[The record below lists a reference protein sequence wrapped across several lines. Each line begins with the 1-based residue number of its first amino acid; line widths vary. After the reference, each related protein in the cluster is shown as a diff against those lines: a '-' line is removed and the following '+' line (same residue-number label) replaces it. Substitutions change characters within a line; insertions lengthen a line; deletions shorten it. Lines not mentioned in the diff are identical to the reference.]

1 MKITQSARSWGNDRL
16 PKGEKVEKRK
26 RKQKKGEETELE
38 ASPDLKNENI
48 AEAEEAKLHA
58 YFKRLFGNDED
69 KYEDRL
75 LLISKWVMFGLLLL
89 VELLIVLQHVET
101 LIRQGNWFVFAV
113 LTSAA
118 VILSVAEGIKLF
130 VLPQDKYRT
139 VFYVIEIV
147 ASCGFVIVTEGT
159 YPVLLYMLMLT
170 QFYFSASTIRTAL
183 WMYVVSLPLFAISYT
198 LQVYFSQGDVI
209 GMEILRKGFGAFTAI
224 TLHFL
229 SVEILL
235 IFYRQ
240 YIRLNKTL
248 IELDKSKKELE
259 KAYAVVAEVTA
270 LEERQRI
277 AKEIHDT
284 AGHSL
289 TTVIMQ
295 TEAAK
300 RIIDSN
306 PAEAKV
312 KLVAANLQA
321 KNALE
326 RLRESVHLLSGQT
339 ENMTLKLD
347 MENIIHE
354 STDGTGIKIRSSI
367 EDITVSEAKHRFLC
381 NTLKEGISNGLRH
394 GNAKAFWLELKIKDG
409 KIHFLLSD
417 NGSGLNTETFES
429 GFGLTTMRER
439 VRSLGGEMFIMS
451 EPGEGFELNI
461 ILPMDVQSL
470 RKRLPTQSEEE

>member
-1 MKITQSARSWGNDRL
+1 MG
-16 PKGEKVEKRK
+16 KGKKR
-26 RKQKKGEETELE
+26 QKETKPTEIE
-38 ASPDLKNENI
+38 VSPDLKQETT
-48 AEAEEAKLHA
+48 AEDEEAKLRA
-58 YFKRLFGNDED
+58 YFKRLFGSDENQ
-69 KYEDRL
+69 YEERL
-75 LLISKWVMFGLLLL
+75 LFIAKWVLFGLLLL
-89 VELLIVLQHVET
+89 VELLILLQHVEN
-101 LIRQGNWFVFAV
+101 LILQGNWFMFSVLFIAAVV
-113 LTSAA
+113 LT
-118 VILSVAEGIKLF
+118 VAEGVKLF
-130 VLPQDKYRT
+130 VLRQDKYRT

-147 ASCGFVIVTEGT
+147 AACGFVVVTEGT
-159 YPVLLYMLMLT
+159 YSVLLYILMLT
-170 QFYFSASTIRTAL
+170 QFYVGAATLRSAL
-183 WMYVVSLPLFAISYT
+183 YMYVGSLPLFAISYT
-198 LQVYFSQGDVI
+198 LQVYFAEGNSI
-209 GMEILRKGFGAFTAI
+209 GVEILRKGFSAFSAI

-229 SVEILL
+229 ALQVIL

-240 YIRLNKTL
+240 YVRLNKTL
-248 IELDKSKKELE
+248 VELDKSKKELE

-284 AGHSL
+284 AGHSM

-300 RIIDSN
+300 RIIDTN

-312 KLVAANLQA
+312 KLIAANLQA

-339 ENMTLKLD
+339 ENVTLKVD

-394 GNAKAFWLELKIKDG
+394 GNAKAFWLELKIKEG

-417 NGSGLNTETFES
+417 NGSGLDTETFES

-439 VRSLGGEMFIMS
+439 ARSLGGEMFIMS

-461 ILPMDVQSL
+461 TLPMDVQSL
-470 RKRLPTQSEEE
+470 RKRLPARDSEE

>member
-1 MKITQSARSWGNDRL
+1 
-16 PKGEKVEKRK
+16 
-26 RKQKKGEETELE
+26 
-38 ASPDLKNENI
+38 
-48 AEAEEAKLHA
+48 
-58 YFKRLFGNDED
+58 
-69 KYEDRL
+69 
-75 LLISKWVMFGLLLL
+75 
-89 VELLIVLQHVET
+89 
-101 LIRQGNWFVFAV
+101 
-113 LTSAA
+113 
-118 VILSVAEGIKLF
+118 
-130 VLPQDKYRT
+130 
-139 VFYVIEIV
+139 
-147 ASCGFVIVTEGT
+147 
-159 YPVLLYMLMLT
+159 
-170 QFYFSASTIRTAL
+170 
-183 WMYVVSLPLFAISYT
+183 MYVGSLPLFAISYT
-198 LQVYFSQGDVI
+198 LQVYFAEGYSI
-209 GMEILRKGFGAFTAI
+209 GVEILRKGFSAFSAI

-229 SVEILL
+229 ALQVIL

-240 YIRLNKTL
+240 YVRLNKTL
-248 IELDKSKKELE
+248 VELDKSKKELE

-284 AGHSL
+284 AGHSM

-300 RIIDSN
+300 RIIDTN
-306 PAEAKV
+306 PTEAKV
-312 KLVAANLQA
+312 KLIAANLQA

-339 ENMTLKLD
+339 ENVTLKVD

-394 GNAKAFWLELKIKDG
+394 GNAKAFWLELKIKEG

-417 NGSGLNTETFES
+417 NGSGLDTETFES

-439 VRSLGGEMFIMS
+439 ARSLGGEMFIMS

-461 ILPMDVQSL
+461 TLPMDVQSL
-470 RKRLPTQSEEE
+470 RKRLPARDSEE